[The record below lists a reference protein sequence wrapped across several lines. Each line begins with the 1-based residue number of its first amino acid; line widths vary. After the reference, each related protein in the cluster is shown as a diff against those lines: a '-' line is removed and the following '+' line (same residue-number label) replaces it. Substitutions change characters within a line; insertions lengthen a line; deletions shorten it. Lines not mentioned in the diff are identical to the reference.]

1 MGEGG
6 RKVSYIV
13 DLVVDQ
19 KAALGEGPHWNG
31 EEHVLYWVDIMGKR
45 LHHYDPIT
53 KENKTFTFN
62 QYVGAAVPA
71 QPGKI
76 LLAMH
81 DGIYRFDLKTE
92 ELLLVANPEEN
103 QPNIRFN
110 DGKCDSSGRF
120 YIGTMALN
128 IEKGK
133 GSLYRLD
140 PSGQIQKILSSV
152 TISNGLAWS
161 PDEKFMYYI
170 DTPTGE
176 VAVFSYDKL
185 TGNISSKKTSIV
197 IPNEMGSPDGMTID
211 SDGMIWVA
219 HWDGS
224 RVTQWNPYTGK
235 QLDEIVV
242 PVKHVTSCT
251 FGGEHLD
258 ELYITTARQG
268 LSEEELEKYPLSGG
282 LFKVKTKAKG
292 MKGYGYKG

>member
-1 MGEGG
+1 MG
-6 RKVSYIV
+6 YIA

-19 KAALGEGPHWNG
+19 KATLGEGPHWNG
-31 EEHVLYWVDIMGKR
+31 EEQALYWVDIIGKR
-45 LHHYDPIT
+45 LHRYDPLT

-71 QPGKI
+71 QLGKM

-81 DGIYRFDLKTE
+81 DGIYRLDLETE
-92 ELLLVANPEEN
+92 DLILVANPETN
-103 QPNIRFN
+103 QPHIRFN

-133 GSLYRLD
+133 GALYRLD
-140 PSGQIQKILSSV
+140 PSGHIHKILSSV

-176 VAVFSYDKL
+176 VTVFSYDKQ
-185 TGNISSKKTSIV
+185 TGSISSKKTSVV

-235 QLDEIVV
+235 QLDEVVV

-292 MKGYGYKG
+292 MKGNGYKG